1 MSKNSPSGFLCSL
14 NVAQNSQSVGSG
26 GNGSSKGSGLNTS
39 FGTLAALLR
48 SSLLSACDGIC
59 PVSRRSVSE
68 WNETKTLWCS
78 HSDHA
83 NHYYAWC
90 HFTRGVFHFPGL
102 ATCNLEYHL
111 VKFGGLWMWRMMHH
125 SSWATLK
132 LDTIERPW
140 YLMIFGR
147 GKEGKRSGGGEKET
161 HAKPFVLLLSSS
173 KMLVQAWAVS
183 SGWNL
188 WSSSGC

>member
-1 MSKNSPSGFLCSL
+1 MGPARAPVWTHPLALWLPYSDQVSLVLVMGFVLWVDGLCPSE
-14 NVAQNSQSVGSG
+14 
-26 GNGSSKGSGLNTS
+26 T
-39 FGTLAALLR
+39 
-48 SSLLSACDGIC
+48 
-59 PVSRRSVSE
+59 RRKI
-68 WNETKTLWCS
+68 TWCS

-111 VKFGGLWMWRMMHH
+111 VKFGGLWMWWMMHH
-125 SSWATLK
+125 SLWATLK

-173 KMLVQAWAVS
+173 KMLVQAWAMS
-183 SGWNL
+183 CDWNL
-188 WSSSGC
+188 WSYSGC